1 MSIEH
6 HARSLPMSSHP
17 LATLTGARAFADEA
31 MRFLTQQ
38 FTDTGRLGCFL
49 VLFMT
54 RNPETGLLL
63 PNSPIAA
70 RVAAASIGTDP
81 DTGIPVM
88 GTDPFCS
95 PEAKA
100 AFSLGVRQLAAK
112 SDSVG
117 LLLAHEAWLVLSTPK
132 LAALDASIAPS
143 AHPNRQEVVLLT
155 LQHHDGSALWQ
166 APILRNMPDDGR
178 PSLGP
183 FEEIP
188 LRGASGTGQFW
199 NLLPPQS
206 HQYN

>member
-1 MSIEH
+1 MS
-6 HARSLPMSSHP
+6 PHP
-17 LATLTGARAFADEA
+17 LATLTGARALATEA

-38 FTDTGRLGCFL
+38 FTEAGRLGCFL

-54 RNPETGLLL
+54 RHPETGLLF
-63 PNSPIAA
+63 PNSPIAT

-88 GTDPFCS
+88 SADPFCS

-117 LLLAHEAWLVLSTPK
+117 LLLAHEAWLVVTTPS
-132 LAALDASIAPS
+132 ASLDPSIMPS
-143 AHPNRQEVVLLT
+143 AHPDRQEVVLLT
-155 LQHHDGSALWQ
+155 LQHHGGSALWQ